1 MKRFHDLSVF
11 DRFQNLSVF
20 RKMTVHYDE
29 AMKNKEKTT
38 GQLPPLT
45 AAEYNIYHYILE
57 NYEEVRHMSIR
68 ELSKSVYSST
78 STILR
83 FVKKFGYDGYTEF
96 HRRIRKSHDVSEIFC
111 LDDSR
116 QNLSSYFKVTSCSAS
131 FEKSIDSAA
140 ALLRKNHEVLFGG
153 DSYGRYALDTGIR
166 LFESETNKALY
177 MDMDCQFKERRRG
190 TCGVFILGS
199 STKEETESLR
209 HTLPVGKI
217 PLIVIYCGGQPL
229 QLPCNMIDGRALRN
243 ETSPA
248 TSIIPAVH
256 ILEQLRKRMNQSV

>member
-1 MKRFHDLSVF
+1 MERFQNMSVF

-20 RKMTVHYDE
+20 RKKVFFYDE
-29 AMKNKEKTT
+29 TMKNTEKPTE
-38 GQLPPLT
+38 QLPPLT
-45 AAEYNIYHYILE
+45 TAEYSIYHYILE
-57 NYEEVRHMSIR
+57 NYEEVRLMTIR
-68 ELSKSVYSST
+68 ELAKKVYTST

-83 FVKKFGYDGYTEF
+83 FVKKFGYDGYSEF
-96 HRRIRKSHDVSEIFC
+96 QKCVRKTDDVSEIFNQ
-111 LDDSR
+111 DESR
-116 QNLSSYFKVTSCSAS
+116 QNLSSYFRVTSCSAS
-131 FEKSIDSAA
+131 FEKSIDRAA
-140 ALLRKNHEVLFGG
+140 ALLSRNHEVLFGG

-166 LFESETNKALY
+166 LFESEKNKALY
-177 MDMDCQFKERRRG
+177 MDMDCQIKERRRG

-229 QLPCNMIDGRALRN
+229 RLPCNMIDGRALRN

-256 ILEQLRKRMNQSV
+256 ILEQLRKRMNQNV